1 MLDKRKKEVSPNPY
15 GTEQVRINQ
24 DKTKDKLN
32 GQKMNLKKEGS
43 YAEIPVSKNNEQMYY
58 SNYVNMDNEILNN
71 QKRLNAYENEKINF
85 SKINHPLGVDN
96 FSNLD
101 KDYQDRERDYS
112 SSATTSNSQKLNEFQ
127 KLKNKDKS
135 ISKPIVPSSQ
145 FKKYENDMLTPENEN
160 FEANFNTHHK
170 ANSGLLQKGGIKK
183 GDYIRVKV
191 VNYNPFLYKVSV
203 DNRDSSVSQ
212 PIDAGFLGMFLSPD
226 KFSGAVAGLISTV
239 GVAPPSVPKPKP
251 GVGILTDF
259 EKTVPVNKKE
269 TDSYKVSSILENYIK
284 HTDSTKNEIIALR
297 KKIEEIFSAISAEY
311 ATLQKLYLD
320 CNSLSLSAIQTK
332 ADSYS
337 NSLKSYLKETYTF

>member
-32 GQKMNLKKEGS
+32 DQKMNLKKEGS

-170 ANSGLLQKGGIKK
+170 ANSGLLQKGGIRKE
-183 GDYIRVKV
+183 V
-191 VNYNPFLYKVSV
+191 VNFELLPESRP
-203 DNRDSSVSQ
+203 RDS
-212 PIDAGFLGMFLSPD
+212 
-226 KFSGAVAGLISTV
+226 KNISNIY
-239 GVAPPSVPKPKP
+239 KQKRNND
-251 GVGILTDF
+251 LR
-259 EKTVPVNKKE
+259 EKDIN
-269 TDSYKVSSILENYIK
+269 
-284 HTDSTKNEIIALR
+284 NE
-297 KKIEEIFSAISAEY
+297 
-311 ATLQKLYLD
+311 
-320 CNSLSLSAIQTK
+320 
-332 ADSYS
+332 
-337 NSLKSYLKETYTF
+337 